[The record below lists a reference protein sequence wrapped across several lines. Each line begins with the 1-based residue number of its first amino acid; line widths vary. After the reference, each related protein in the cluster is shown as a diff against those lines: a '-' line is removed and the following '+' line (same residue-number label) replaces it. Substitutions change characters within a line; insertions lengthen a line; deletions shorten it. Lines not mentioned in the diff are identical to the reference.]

1 MNENDYFKR
10 LVLVS
15 ISNFR
20 IIDEKKKLWNSF
32 NFRGKKMLVKIE
44 GRRRRGQRMRWLDVI
59 TDSTNMNLTKLPEMV
74 KHREAWCAAGVGLQ
88 SQA

>member
-1 MNENDYFKR
+1 MNENEYFKR

-32 NFRGKKMLVKIE
+32 NFREKKLLVKIE

-59 TDSTNMNLTKLPEMV
+59 TDSTDMNLSKLPEMV
-74 KHREAWCAAGVGLQ
+74 KHREAWCAAVVGLQ
-88 SQA
+88 SQT